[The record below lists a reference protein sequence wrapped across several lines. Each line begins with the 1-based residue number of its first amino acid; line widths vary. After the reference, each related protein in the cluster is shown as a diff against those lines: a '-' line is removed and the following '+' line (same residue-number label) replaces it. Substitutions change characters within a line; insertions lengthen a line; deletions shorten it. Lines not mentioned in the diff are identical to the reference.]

1 MIPSATRSATVGEV
15 AESLLGISPAIRTI
29 ELEIEYAARS
39 DSKVLLTGESGV
51 GKEVI
56 ARLIH
61 QRSRRALTPLVT
73 VNCAGIPDS
82 LLESALFG
90 HMRGSFTGAYRDHLG
105 LLEMANG
112 GTIFLDE
119 IGEMSLRMQAL
130 LLRFLENGEIQR
142 VGSQRMQICVDVR
155 VIAATNRNLL
165 ERMTSKDFR
174 EDLFYR
180 LNVVH
185 ISIPPLRARRED
197 IPVFL
202 QYFLRTYAERHGV
215 PPPELAPDAL
225 ARLVAY
231 DWPGNVRELKNAV
244 ERLIVRTHSNII
256 TVKDLRTEIQQCG
269 DPAPEPPRAVA
280 ARSVADDLFA
290 RMTSGHE
297 SFWHIVYPL
306 FMSRDLTRDDLRA
319 ILRRGLERTGGN
331 YKMLVELFNLES
343 GDYKRLLNFL
353 RKHQCQMPFQ
363 RFRSARPPGADP
375 PASGERRR
383 EAGGEGS

>member
-1 MIPSATRSATVGEV
+1 
-15 AESLLGISPAIRTI
+15 
-29 ELEIEYAARS
+29 
-39 DSKVLLTGESGV
+39 
-51 GKEVI
+51 
-56 ARLIH
+56 
-61 QRSRRALTPLVT
+61 
-73 VNCAGIPDS
+73 
-82 LLESALFG
+82 
-90 HMRGSFTGAYRDHLG
+90 

-142 VGSQRMQICVDVR
+142 VGSQRIQTRVDVR

-185 ISIPPLRARRED
+185 VNIPPLRARRED

-225 ARLVAY
+225 ALLVAY

-244 ERLIVRTHSNII
+244 ERLIVRTRSSII
-256 TVKDLRTEIQQCG
+256 TVKDLRTEIQKCG
-269 DPAPEPPRAVA
+269 DPVPEPAAPAVA
-280 ARSVADDLFA
+280 ARSVADDYFT
-290 RMTSGHE
+290 RITTGRE
-297 SFWHIVYPL
+297 SFWHVVYPL

-331 YKMLVELFNLES
+331 YKMLVELFNLEP

-353 RKHQCQMPFQ
+353 RKHQCQVPFQ
-363 RFRSARPPGADP
+363 RFRSARLPGAETPTSD
-375 PASGERRR
+375 RRGN
-383 EAGGEGS
+383 EAAGDGS

>member
-1 MIPSATRSATVGEV
+1 MIPSATRSAAVGEV

-39 DSKVLLTGESGV
+39 DSKVLITGESGV

-61 QRSRRALTPLVT
+61 QRSRRALTSLVT

-142 VGSQRMQICVDVR
+142 VGSQRLQTHVDVR

-165 ERMTSKDFR
+165 ERMASKDFR

-185 ISIPPLRARRED
+185 VSIPPLRSRRED

-225 ARLVAY
+225 ALLVAY
-231 DWPGNVRELKNAV
+231 DWPGNVRELKNAA
-244 ERLIVRTHSNII
+244 ERLIVRTHSDII
-256 TVKDLRTEIQQCG
+256 TVKDLRTEMQRCG
-269 DPAPEPPRAVA
+269 DPVSEPAPVA
-280 ARSVADDLFA
+280 AVRSVADDLFT
-290 RMTSGHE
+290 RMTTGHE

-353 RKHQCQMPFQ
+353 RKHQCQVPFQ
-363 RFRSARPPGADP
+363 RFRSARQVGPETP
-375 PASGERRR
+375 
-383 EAGGEGS
+383 